1 MNRIIYRPTSTF
13 RQVFLILLSILVILR
28 YAINLEVKIH
38 KLKYHDVINLP
49 LTTILYA
56 ALFILLVFL
65 ICLNLKFI
73 IYFNDNS
80 VSYENRLLRRK
91 TSIQFSEVRYVLM
104 NKKGI
109 QFYNSE
115 SGSESGSDNVL
126 LRIPFYRFGKLDAIQ
141 ANALFKK
148 LIANQNIRVKKEFKI
163 LPGYE
168 NYWKIADLLYGL
180 LSLVVFFQYPLHIR
194 LFIVLL
200 NP

>member
-109 QFYNSE
+109 YFYKSEANSDVE
-115 SGSESGSDNVL
+115 L
-126 LRIPFYRFGKLDAIQ
+126 LKIPFYRFGKLDALQ
-141 ANALFKK
+141 ANGLFKK
-148 LIANQNIRVKKEFKI
+148 LIANQSIKVKKEFKI

-168 NYWKIADLLYGL
+168 SYWKIADLVYGL
-180 LSLVVFFQYPLHIR
+180 LSLLVFFQYPLHIK
-194 LFIVLL
+194 LFVVLL

>member
-1 MNRIIYRPTSTF
+1 
-13 RQVFLILLSILVILR
+13 
-28 YAINLEVKIH
+28 
-38 KLKYHDVINLP
+38 
-49 LTTILYA
+49 
-56 ALFILLVFL
+56 
-65 ICLNLKFI
+65 
-73 IYFNDNS
+73 
-80 VSYENRLLRRK
+80 
-91 TSIQFSEVRYVLM
+91 M

-109 QFYNSE
+109 QFYKNE
-115 SGSESGSDNVL
+115 DGSDNEL
-126 LRIPFYRFGKLDAIQ
+126 MRIPFYRFGKLDAIQ